1 MNTDFKNS
9 VFVSAKTGEDFDSI
23 ENEISKILAK
33 RKQIINLNIP
43 NSAQKIISFLY
54 DKTEILSKRYNNNFA
69 RFKIKVSH
77 TFYSKNFDRFRKY
90 EIKKKR
96 MAKRREINQIK

>member
-1 MNTDFKNS
+1 MKKKLNTDFKNS

-43 NSAQKIISFLY
+43 NSAQKIINKDPLLKNYPKLAEKIAEF
-54 DKTEILSKRYNNNFA
+54 YNEN
-69 RFKIKVSH
+69 S
-77 TFYSKNFDRFRKY
+77 
-90 EIKKKR
+90 
-96 MAKRREINQIK
+96 